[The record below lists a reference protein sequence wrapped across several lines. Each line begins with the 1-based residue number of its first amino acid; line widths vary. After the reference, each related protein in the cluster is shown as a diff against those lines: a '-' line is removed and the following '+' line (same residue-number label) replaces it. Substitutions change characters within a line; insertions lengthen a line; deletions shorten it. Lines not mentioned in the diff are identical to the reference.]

1 MTTEMTN
8 TSTSLFIPNLTQ
20 MTTGINTNN
29 NHTVVP
35 GSLLPFD
42 IKYDPTP
49 CYSLYCIFELRYRQD
64 NYTNLMCIAIMLGI
78 LGTVGFV
85 GNSIVLIVLLR
96 AKMKQ
101 TSVYFM
107 VMLSILDLMA
117 CAVVIPGIVI
127 TEWHFPFPSD
137 FLCKFWEAIRYFTI
151 PTSAMVLVAIAF
163 DRCIVICFAPR
174 RVSKNVT
181 FMIISMILLIG
192 ISLGVLPAL
201 GMGVYS
207 SDGIYFGYC
216 IPNYQYIS
224 LESLNNYM
232 TGIISIF
239 IVMIITIIIFYFS
252 IFFTLLLQ
260 NRKWSKIRSQG
271 LQTSAN
277 NANKPSTSM
286 EKQTDNSKELLRRR
300 SSTNDVMFATRASEK
315 LLKVPQNGRIIPETT
330 TDYDTVHGVHIDCP
344 MESALD
350 TQIEDIEETP
360 VTSAKDN
367 NSKRNGFLTSEKLPK
382 KQTVKISPI
391 NITDIKKETQT
402 SSQNKCTTKP
412 NNKTLSSTNTRS
424 HLIKTSRKTH
434 IKTTQVLFT
443 VTMVYIVSFL
453 PTFLIA
459 KNLLPE
465 FEGRKVVYF
474 MYFLNNTANPLIYS
488 FMNPLFRKQVWKFLQ
503 CKSR

>member
-8 TSTSLFIPNLTQ
+8 TSTSSFILNLTQ
-20 MTTGINTNN
+20 MTTEANTDN
-29 NHTVVP
+29 NHTSP
-35 GSLLPFD
+35 GSHLPFD

-49 CYSLYCIFELRYRQD
+49 CYSIYCIFELRYRQD
-64 NYTNLMCIAIMLGI
+64 NYTILMCIAIMLGI

-85 GNSIVLIVLLR
+85 GNSLVLTVLLR

-117 CAVVIPGIVI
+117 CVVVIPGIVI

-174 RVSKNVT
+174 RMSKNVT
-181 FMIISMILLIG
+181 FMIISLILLIG
-192 ISLGVLPAL
+192 ICLGVLPAL
-201 GMGVYS
+201 VMGVYS
-207 SDGIYFGYC
+207 SNGIYFGYC

-224 LESLNNYM
+224 LESLNKYWL
-232 TGIISIF
+232 GITSIF
-239 IVMIITIIIFYFS
+239 ILMIITIIIFYSS
-252 IFFTLLLQ
+252 IFFTVLLQ

-277 NANKPSTSM
+277 NANKPSTSKD
-286 EKQTDNSKELLRRR
+286 KQTDNSKELRRR

-315 LLKVPQNGRIIPETT
+315 LLKVPQNSRIHPETT
-330 TDYDTVHGVHIDCP
+330 TDYDTVQRVHIDCP
-344 MESALD
+344 MESALE
-350 TQIEDIEETP
+350 TEIEDIEETP
-360 VTSAKDN
+360 VTSANK
-367 NSKRNGFLTSEKLPK
+367 NSSKQNSSLTNEKLPK

-391 NITDIKKETQT
+391 NITDIKKETET
-402 SSQNKCTTKP
+402 SSKNKCTIKQ
-412 NNKTLSSTNTRS
+412 NNKTLSPTNTRS

-459 KNLLPE
+459 NDLLPE
-465 FEGRKVVYF
+465 FKGRKVIYL

-488 FMNPLFRKQVWKFLQ
+488 FMNPMFRKQVWKFLQ